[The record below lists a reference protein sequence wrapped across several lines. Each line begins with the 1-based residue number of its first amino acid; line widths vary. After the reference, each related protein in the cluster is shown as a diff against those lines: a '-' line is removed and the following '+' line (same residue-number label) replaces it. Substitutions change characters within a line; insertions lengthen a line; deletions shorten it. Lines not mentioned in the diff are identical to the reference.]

1 MEGRLELPDSDG
13 EGESVMDGVMESVVE
28 VEEVS
33 FWWGMEEVDE
43 VRSLSRSFLVVPGDF

>member
-1 MEGRLELPDSDG
+1 
-13 EGESVMDGVMESVVE
+13 MDGVMESVVE